1 MPINFPTTST
11 VGFTYTYNSMLWTWN
26 GYAWDKNEGYGL
38 IGTTGPTGP
47 IGFTGATGPTGPT
60 GPTGAQGDQ
69 GIQGNTGNT
78 GPTGPVGD
86 YVSYWNG
93 QTGAVTFSN
102 YVASFGGKTGTV
114 GAGITSGQILYW
126 SGNDVTGSN
135 NFTFVDLH
143 EVVLTEP
150 GHFTGRLLGAVL
162 VPVKNTG
169 LTLINKGDPVY
180 AVGSVGA
187 SGGIS

>member
-47 IGFTGATGPTGPT
+47 IGFTGATGP
-60 GPTGAQGDQ
+60 Q
-69 GIQGNTGNT
+69 GNT

-93 QTGAVTFSN
+93 LTGAVTFSN

-114 GAGITSGQILYW
+114 GAGVTSTQILY
-126 SGNDVTGSN
+126 
-135 NFTFVDLH
+135 FLQALKLH
-143 EVVLTEP
+143 LTV
-150 GHFTGRLLGAVL
+150 FLLNVRAL
-162 VPVKNTG
+162 P
-169 LTLINKGDPVY
+169 TLLHADPQM
-180 AVGSVGA
+180 
-187 SGGIS
+187 